1 MREKEE
7 GEIREKARLTA
18 PRSFRTSEEDYTM
31 EMYRHCL
38 GEAWERRTF
47 VEIALEDEGHEKR
60 SETGSASSGS
70 FAPGSAGSRYRG
82 SRVGP

>member
-1 MREKEE
+1 M
-7 GEIREKARLTA
+7 
-18 PRSFRTSEEDYTM
+18 
-31 EMYRHCL
+31 
-38 GEAWERRTF
+38 
-47 VEIALEDEGHEKR
+47 EIALEDEGHEKR